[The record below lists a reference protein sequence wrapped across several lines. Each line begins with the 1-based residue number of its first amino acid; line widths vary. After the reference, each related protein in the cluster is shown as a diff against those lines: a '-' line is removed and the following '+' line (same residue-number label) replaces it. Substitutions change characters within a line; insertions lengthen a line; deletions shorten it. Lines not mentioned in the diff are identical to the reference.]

1 MRLALT
7 YMEDLPMRQLGALAA
22 LCALTLAGCGPAEGP
37 KTPGEGGASAKKVVG
52 AAMLTQTHIFFQ
64 DLVVAME
71 KEAQAQGLGLQVKYA
86 EFDSRTQNNQI
97 DIFIAQKV
105 DAIIVSPTDSSGVAP
120 VIAEARKKGIP
131 VFTADIAAKDA
142 TNVICHV
149 ASDNFKAGQL
159 VGEYLAKSIGGKGK
173 VAIIDSPSV
182 ESAQERVRGFE
193 EVMTKY
199 PDIKIVQN
207 LPGEGQRDKAM
218 RACQDLLQAQPE
230 LNGIF
235 GINDDSALGALAAVE
250 AANLQ
255 DKIAIVGVDGTPE
268 ARQAILAGKALKAD
282 AAQFP
287 AQIGKRTIEVVA
299 DYLLRG
305 KTPPPKAPVEVTL
318 LDAASLKGK

>member
-1 MRLALT
+1 
-7 YMEDLPMRQLGALAA
+7 MRQLKCLA
-22 LCALTLAGCGPAEGP
+22 TLVVVIAAGCGPTAAP
-37 KTPGEGGASAKKVVG
+37 KNAPEGGAPAKKVIG

-64 DLVVAME
+64 DLVAAMD
-71 KEAQAQGLGLQVKYA
+71 KESQAQGLTLQVKYA

-105 DAIIVSPTDSSGVAP
+105 DAIIIAPTDSSGVAP
-120 VIAEARKKGIP
+120 VIAEARKQGIP
-131 VFTADIAAKDA
+131 VFTADIAAKNAD
-142 TNVICHV
+142 VICHV
-149 ASDNFKAGQL
+149 ASDNFKAGQM
-159 VGEYLAKSIGGKGK
+159 VGEYLAKAIGEQGK

-193 EVMTKY
+193 EVMAKY
-199 PDIKIVQN
+199 PNIKIVQN

-255 DKIAIVGVDGTPE
+255 DKIKIVGVDGTPE

-287 AQIGKRTIEVVA
+287 GQIGKHTIEVVA

-305 KTPPPKAPVEVTL
+305 KIPPLKAPVDVAL
-318 LDAASLKGK
+318 LDQESLKAEQK

>member
-1 MRLALT
+1 
-7 YMEDLPMRQLGALAA
+7 MRQLVMLIVLGAVA
-22 LCALTLAGCGPAEGP
+22 LAGCNPAGSPNTTPEGS
-37 KTPGEGGASAKKVVG
+37 ASTKKVVG

-64 DLVVAME
+64 DLVAAME
-71 KEAQAQGLGLQVKYA
+71 KEAQIHGLALQVKYA

-120 VIAEARKKGIP
+120 VIAEARKRGIP

-159 VGEYLAKSIGGKGK
+159 VGEYLAKAIGERGK

-193 EVMTKY
+193 VAMAKY
-199 PDIKIVQN
+199 PGIEIVQN

-218 RACQDLLQAQPE
+218 RVCQDLLQAQPA

-287 AQIGKRTIEVVA
+287 AEIGKRTIEVVA

-305 KTPPPKAPVEVTL
+305 KTPPPNAPVDVAL
-318 LDAASLKGK
+318 LDADSLKAK